1 MHFSCLLDLENQPS
15 ISTALRPLV
24 GKSDPVKKSLTGNHH
39 TVVLLV
45 VQFFVSL
52 KVRLNYF
59 DKFFEQ
65 VFVFHGKEF
74 LDFLAVLFRFDNL
87 HDIEID
93 GFLFLVVVAM
103 LAFTVAFAIM
113 SFAQYNVF
121 FTVVEEIAHDFQQDI
136 VPILIDAFDEIPG
149 FIFGGYAAQRL
160 IVAVQ
165 RYRPTFFAC
174 FPSPLRV
181 ISNAVSSQPAAERRL
196 AATGV
201 AIPFPILLVRSYYN
215 PKHPRKQG
223 FLRKFC
229 G

>member
-1 MHFSCLLDLENQPS
+1 M
-15 ISTALRPLV
+15 
-24 GKSDPVKKSLTGNHH
+24 
-39 TVVLLV
+39 VLLV

-65 VFVFHGKEF
+65 VFVFHGKELF
-74 LDFLAVLFRFDNL
+74 DFLAVLLRFNNL

-93 GFLFLVVVAM
+93 GFFLFLVVVTM

-121 FTVVEEIAHDFQQDI
+121 FTVVEEIAHDFQQHI
-136 VPILIDAFDEIPG
+136 VSILIDTLDEVPG

-165 RYRPTFFAC
+165 RYRPTFLAC
-174 FPSPLRV
+174 FPSPLRI
-181 ISNAVSSQPAAERRL
+181 ISNAVSSQPAAERRY

-201 AIPFPILLVRSYYN
+201 AIPFPILLVRFYYN
-215 PKHPRKQG
+215 PKHPQKQG
-223 FLRKFC
+223 FLRKFY